1 MAKERL
7 GVDTRFLE
15 SFVQVVE
22 LGSIA
27 AAARHLDLTPTAVS
41 LRLKALEAEV
51 GTSLINRV
59 GRTMMPTVAGSK
71 VLRQAKLVLAE
82 VRNFNSLASNTELPA
97 GPLTLGATPSVVKG
111 LLPDTLGKWL
121 EKYEDI
127 KVVIEPAA
135 STVLYQRL
143 LQGEL
148 DAAIMVHPLYD
159 LPKTVVW
166 KQLRTEPL
174 ILLAPA
180 RLQGQDPFSIL
191 RKYPFI
197 RYDRRVVA
205 GKMAD
210 DYLKER
216 GVYPEPWL
224 ELDGL
229 DYISD
234 LVKADLGVSVV
245 PDWSYGNQY
254 DPGLIRHRLPGPV
267 PTRRLGMMWLRS
279 NVRVKLIHAF
289 LALAI

>member
-1 MAKERL
+1 M
-7 GVDTRFLE
+7 DTRFLE

-22 LGSIA
+22 LGSVA
-27 AAARHLDLTPTAVS
+27 AAARQLDLTPTAVS
-41 LRLKALEAEV
+41 LRLRALEADV
-51 GTSLINRV
+51 GTALIKRV

-71 VLRQAKLVLAE
+71 ALRQAKLVLAE
-82 VRNFNSLASNTELPA
+82 VKNFNSLASNTELPA

-111 LLPDTLGKWL
+111 MLPGMLRKWLGK
-121 EKYEDI
+121 YEGTKI
-127 KVVIEPAA
+127 LIEPAA

-148 DAAIMVHPLYD
+148 DAAILVHPLFEV
-159 LPKTVVW
+159 PKTVLW
-166 KQLRTEPL
+166 KQLRKEPL

-180 RLQGQDPFSIL
+180 RLQGEDPFSIL

-210 DYLKER
+210 DYLKLH

-254 DPGLIRHRLPGPV
+254 DPGLTRHRLPGPV
-267 PTRRLGMMWLRS
+267 PTRNLGIMWLRS
-279 NVRVKLIHAF
+279 NVREKLIHAF
-289 LALAI
+289 LALAD